1 MEVPCSIEVCKHT
14 SNVACYNNGKE
25 TGREEPQINSVNE
38 AKDYIVGY
46 YEDSGFEPDAGKLDD
61 AAQALA
67 ERMDTL
73 GLDIKELA
81 SILKEREDGDDV
93 KQAAIDA
100 LVEVCI
106 EYGL

>member
-1 MEVPCSIEVCKHT
+1 M
-14 SNVACYNNGKE
+14 
-25 TGREEPQINSVNE
+25 NSVNA

-46 YEDSGFEPDAGKLDD
+46 YKDSGFAQPTENLDD

-67 ERMDTL
+67 ERMDAL

-81 SILKEREDGDDV
+81 SMLKEREDGDDV

>member
-1 MEVPCSIEVCKHT
+1 M
-14 SNVACYNNGKE
+14 
-25 TGREEPQINSVNE
+25 NSVNAAE
-38 AKDYIVGY
+38 DCIVGY
-46 YEDSGFEPDAGKLDD
+46 YEDCGFAQPCKNLDD
-61 AAQALA
+61 AARALA
-67 ERMDTL
+67 ERMDAL

-81 SILKEREDGDDV
+81 SMLKEREDGDDV